1 MNKAEIYLSE
11 RMNFMSNERAM
22 LLTKIDEA
30 DLEIKEIEYKIT
42 DLKNSIDDAF
52 EIFSPRTRKNDFIK
66 NEIKSLENEIDN
78 LTALKD
84 KYNKKIQEISDDIE
98 IIRDILEDTAKEN
111 DMDIISDDMTDDDE
125 DFKDNHNIVSQVSY
139 LSNEHKGDNN
149 LPGNDNMEI
158 NIREE
163 ERIFIAGRIDEKTL
177 QPISNLIHKCE
188 ICGKVLE
195 VDTGR
200 AKLEI
205 EVMYKT
211 LSELYDNIKLFTD
224 DLRKSI
230 QNKDSGMSVKNISVK
245 KLSKDNLSKGN

>member
-11 RMNFMSNERAM
+11 KMNSMSDERTM

-52 EIFSPRTRKNDFIK
+52 EIFSPRTRKNDFVK
-66 NEIKSLENEIDN
+66 NEIMCLENEIDN
-78 LTALKD
+78 LTVLKTE
-84 KYNKKIQEISDDIE
+84 YNKKIQDDIE
-98 IIRDILEDTAKEN
+98 IIRDILEDSAKEK
-111 DMDIISDDMTDDDE
+111 DTDIISDDMTDEDD
-125 DFKDNHNIVSQVSY
+125 DFNDKYNIVSQVRY

-149 LPGNDNMEI
+149 LSGNNMEI

-163 ERIFIAGRIDEKTL
+163 ERIYIAGRIDEKTL

-230 QNKDSGMSVKNISVK
+230 QNKDSGDSGMSVKNIPVK
-245 KLSKDNLSKGN
+245 KLSKDNLTKGN